1 MLLTFEYKD
10 IGFEKKMSL
19 ILEMLHFIFKN
30 YYANNFFGYL

>member
-1 MLLTFEYKD
+1 MLLTFESKD

-19 ILEMLHFIFKN
+19 ILEMLHFKN